1 MIVQNG
7 ADRSALF
14 LHYFALDDNLNIK
27 VFVDYEF
34 RHPKMSTQLLKAILS
49 QTPEI
54 QLLIL
59 LAFVSYSQHESL
71 ENQPKDKFTKRKLV
85 LVSSQLGEFSIVN
98 IISWFDPVS
107 GFWVGF
113 CFFVWH
119 LVQALIEER
128 EEDQG

>member
-1 MIVQNG
+1 
-7 ADRSALF
+7 
-14 LHYFALDDNLNIK
+14 
-27 VFVDYEF
+27 
-34 RHPKMSTQLLKAILS
+34 MSTQLLKAILS
-49 QTPEI
+49 QNPEI
-54 QLLIL
+54 QLFIL
-59 LAFVSYSQHESL
+59 LAFVSYSQHQSREIL
-71 ENQPKDKFTKRKLV
+71 EKPKFPKHKLI
-85 LVSSQLGEFSIVN
+85 LVSSQVSEFSIVN